1 MNIYYVY
8 CDACDYDNKF
18 LVKAS
23 TNKEAVDKVYKHYE
37 NEGVAGFRGL
47 DKSGYCAIPKNKI
60 RAINVENFLKNID
73 IKELSDY

>member
-23 TNKEAVDKVYKHYE
+23 TNKEAADKVYKHYE

-47 DKSGYCAIPKNKI
+47 DKGGYCAIPKDSI
-60 RAINVENFLKNID
+60 SAISVNNLFQDTD
-73 IKELSDY
+73 IWSVN